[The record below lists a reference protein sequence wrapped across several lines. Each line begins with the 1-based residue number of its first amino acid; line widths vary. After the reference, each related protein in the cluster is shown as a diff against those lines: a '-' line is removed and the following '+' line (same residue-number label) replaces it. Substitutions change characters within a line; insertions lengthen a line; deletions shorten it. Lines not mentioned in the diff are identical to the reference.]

1 MAPAISGAVT
11 PRASSAAESGA
22 NPPNT
27 SVPLD
32 LERDSYVSG
41 LPAMLTH

>member
-27 SVPLD
+27 SVPL
-32 LERDSYVSG
+32 ERDSYVSG